1 MLAGIQIFNLAG
13 SLEIDYATRLGLFI
27 GAVQTDAVHGNST
40 WGESLPPRDFLSMR
54 CIRQHSLAARQ
65 RFGMLRAS
73 GSSVVWGSG

>member
-40 WGESLPPRDFLSMR
+40 RESRCRQGISFL
-54 CIRQHSLAARQ
+54 
-65 RFGMLRAS
+65 
-73 GSSVVWGSG
+73 